1 MFGFYTVLFTACSL
15 KYEDTVQVDS
25 RVPEFVFE
33 NTTMTRYEDNDV
45 TFQMNAALLEQY
57 KNSNQT
63 YAVFFLLIQIQKF
76 TNFMMK
82 FNFLITQKVQTFLQ
96 MC

>member
-1 MFGFYTVLFTACSL
+1 MKKKFLFVFGFYTVLFTACSL

-45 TFQMNAALLEQY
+45 NKAVQKPNTN
-57 KNSNQT
+57 KN
-63 YAVFFLLIQIQKF
+63 FFFITNELSVRLGQIA
-76 TNFMMK
+76 NF
-82 FNFLITQKVQTFLQ
+82 
-96 MC
+96 